1 MRCRS
6 SRGGSGG
13 CVTTSLL
20 VAGIGAPITVPRCAG
35 TSAQVAP
42 EPVPRSPESVPK
54 CVGTAAQVA
63 SESVPRWRRN
73 ERPGAGG
80 IRTAV
85 GRAVIWRIY
94 DDDGESQWHETVL
107 SLAGFDDAGLEMI
120 RLALA
125 RPQTAVHIWWRIFET
140 RGLRGG
146 PTRAGWAWWNPKR
159 RNRERDAVFATLVRR
174 DAH

>member
-1 MRCRS
+1 MSRKDSNELRPEDFGARS
-6 SRGGSGG
+6 DALDPLPSD
-13 CVTTSLL
+13 
-20 VAGIGAPITVPRCAG
+20 
-35 TSAQVAP
+35 
-42 EPVPRSPESVPK
+42 
-54 CVGTAAQVA
+54 GTAWENWQNWYARAIAAGVHEDVA
-63 SESVPRWRRN
+63 
-73 ERPGAGG
+73 
-80 IRTAV
+80 AV

-94 DDDGESQWHETVL
+94 DDHGENQWHETVL
-107 SLAGFDDAGLEMI
+107 RLAGFDDAGLDMI

-159 RNRERDAVFATLVRR
+159 RNRERDAVFATLLRR